1 MRVLRRGL
9 LMIVMLAAVAMPT
22 PASGAASPEIEVT
35 PAVDLVD
42 GQAVAVSG
50 AGWAP
55 GAAQV
60 FQCVVTG
67 SEVATACVYRRHVN
81 VRDDGT
87 FTTQIPVAARL
98 WDETTGEVIDCRE
111 RTDCGIR
118 MLSTAEIAIVEHP
131 LAFNSDAPLEPA
143 PTLVATPSDDLS
155 DDQEIQLT
163 GAHLQPQTILGEA
176 VVPPP
181 DDGDDGE
188 PFFTSVVTCPAG
200 FTSLL
205 DCDRATWRP
214 YEITID
220 GSFSGDYRVTR
231 EIQLD
236 DGTPYDC
243 SVGAGC
249 VLLTGS
255 YPDPLTHTTV
265 PIRFGSSQTSTSTTQ
280 ATTSTTSAAATAPT
294 VQPRFTG

>member
-1 MRVLRRGL
+1 
-9 LMIVMLAAVAMPT
+9 MIVMLAAVAIAPT

-42 GQAVAVSG
+42 GQVVAVSG

-55 GAAQV
+55 GAVQV

-131 LAFNSDAPLEPA
+131 LALVQLGRTAGTSADVGRHPLRRPLRRPGDPTDRSAPPTPNHPGGSGRTTALMMGTTENRSSPVSSPA
-143 PTLVATPSDDLS
+143 RRGSRRCSTAIGRRGGPMRSRSMGRSSATTASIPR
-155 DDQEIQLT
+155 
-163 GAHLQPQTILGEA
+163 H
-176 VVPPP
+176 
-181 DDGDDGE
+181 
-188 PFFTSVVTCPAG
+188 
-200 FTSLL
+200 
-205 DCDRATWRP
+205 
-214 YEITID
+214 
-220 GSFSGDYRVTR
+220 
-231 EIQLD
+231 QLD